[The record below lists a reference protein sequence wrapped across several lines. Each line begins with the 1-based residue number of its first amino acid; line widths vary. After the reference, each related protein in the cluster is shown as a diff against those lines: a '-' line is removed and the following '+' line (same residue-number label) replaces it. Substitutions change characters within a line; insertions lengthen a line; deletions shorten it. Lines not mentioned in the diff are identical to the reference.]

1 MITGINSDVKSDDDM
16 QFLDLGAMLVNGLEP
31 PAQLVEGLLYQE
43 GIHSVYS
50 PGGTGKTIL
59 ALWLALRAV
68 QQGLTVIY
76 VDEENGFEHMAELIQ
91 GMGADNELISKHFKY
106 APAPGLTAEDAE
118 RWKHTVQMYRPAL
131 VVFDSFADHL
141 ALAGLSE
148 NSSTDI
154 TAWIQM
160 FAQPVKDNGGAALI
174 LDHVAKESNGTGAR
188 GSTAKLAKVDVAW
201 KLTLKDGFNRNT
213 VGKLTLKRDKD
224 RKGSLPQQHSFKV
237 GGDGLGNLVFD
248 QEEVVEPRADGLK
261 PSEVKILAILQKH
274 PGMTRK
280 QWLNQ
285 CVEAGIPE
293 GTFKPA
299 VPRLKPTHVYEDKD
313 KRLWAKDIGYSGYQA
328 A

>member
-1 MITGINSDVKSDDDM
+1 MITNINSNVKSDDDM

-31 PAQLVEGLLYQE
+31 PAQLVDGLLYQE

-59 ALWLALRAV
+59 AMWLALRAI
-68 QQGLTVIY
+68 QRGRTVIY
-76 VDEENGFEHMAELIQ
+76 VDEENGFEHMAELLQ
-91 GMGADNELISKHFKY
+91 GIGADNELISKHFKY
-106 APAPGLTAEDAE
+106 APAPGLTAEDAK

-141 ALAGLSE
+141 ALAGLGE

-174 LDHVAKESNGTGAR
+174 LDHVSKESNGTGAR

-201 KLTLKDGFNRNT
+201 KLDLKESFNRNT
-213 VGKLTLKRDKD
+213 VGKITLKRDKD
-224 RKGSLPQQHSFKV
+224 RKGSMPKQHSFQL
-237 GGDGLGNLVFD
+237 GGDGFGNLVFE
-248 QEEVVEPRADGLK
+248 QEEVVKERADGLK
-261 PSEVKILAILQKH
+261 QSEVRVLAILEKH
-274 PGMTRK
+274 PGITRK
-280 QWLNQ
+280 QWEKQ
-285 CVEAGIPE
+285 CGEAGIPV

-299 VPRLKPTHVYEDKD
+299 VVKLKLQHVYEDKD
-313 KRLWAKDIGYSGYQA
+313 KRLWAKNIGYQGYQA